1 MVDEAKKDKRIKLS
15 PEMIEWVTSK
25 ETLKQHTALT
35 LAERAVMLHR
45 QFPETRVS
53 ESALSRLFKKEGV
66 KKKAIVK
73 KKRVKWGQKGE
84 VKQEIED
91 AKTNL
96 MDYLLRDYLVVWL
109 DECMLTTKTYQNTDW
124 SRKNTNQEVDA
135 RYQNMQS
142 TAFLGA
148 VA

>member
-1 MVDEAKKDKRIKLS
+1 MKEWIISEEILKK
-15 PEMIEWVTSK
+15 
-25 ETLKQHTALT
+25 HTALT

-45 QFPETRVS
+45 QFPETKIS

-66 KKKAIVK
+66 KKKVIVK

-84 VKQEIED
+84 VKQEIDD

-96 MDYLLRDYLVVWL
+96 MDYLLRDHLVVWL
-109 DECMLTTKTYQNTDW
+109 DECMLTTKTYQHLDW

-135 RYQNMQS
+135 K
-142 TAFLGA
+142 
-148 VA
+148 